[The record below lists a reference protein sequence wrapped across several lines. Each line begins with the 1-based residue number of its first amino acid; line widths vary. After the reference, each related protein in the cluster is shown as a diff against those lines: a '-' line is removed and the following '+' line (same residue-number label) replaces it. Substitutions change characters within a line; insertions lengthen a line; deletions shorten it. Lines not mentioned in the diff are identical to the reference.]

1 MLQPARQYYTPEEYL
16 WLEARAIYKS
26 EYFDGEI
33 YAMAGGSPNHGQVA
47 VNIIGELHSLFKG
60 KTCRVLNSDSRVGV
74 QSNRFYTY
82 PDVSVVCGSL
92 EFVEGRTDTIINPI
106 VIIEVLSP
114 STRSYDRG
122 LKFERYRAISSLQ
135 AYVVID
141 SERIFIEF
149 FRKIEDGNWLLE
161 TLTEFTSNLKLKM
174 VEAELPLSAI
184 YDKVEFENQS

>member
-16 WLEARAIYKS
+16 WLETRAAHKS

-33 YAMAGGSPNHGQVA
+33 YAMAGGSPNQTQVA

-60 KTCRVLNSDSRVGV
+60 KPCRVLNSDSRIGV

-82 PDVSVVCGSL
+82 PDVSIVCGSL
-92 EFVEGRTDTIINPI
+92 ECVEGRTDTITNPQ

-114 STRSYDRG
+114 STRNYDRG
-122 LKFERYRAISSLQ
+122 ITFERYRAISSLQ

-149 FRKIEDGNWLLE
+149 FRKVEGGNWLLE
-161 TLTEFTSNLKLKM
+161 TLTVDTSILKLTM
-174 VEAELPLSAI
+174 VGAELPLNAI
-184 YDKVEFENQS
+184 YDKVAFEI